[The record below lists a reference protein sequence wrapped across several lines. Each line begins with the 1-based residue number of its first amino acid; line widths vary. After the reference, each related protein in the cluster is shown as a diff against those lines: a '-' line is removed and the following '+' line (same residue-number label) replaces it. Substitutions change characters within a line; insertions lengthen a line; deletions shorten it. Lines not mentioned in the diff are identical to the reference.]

1 MTDEKKQT
9 ILIVEDEPSLR
20 DVLRDKLTIEGFA
33 VLQAVDG
40 EEGLEVIL
48 REHPDLILLDIMM
61 PKMDG
66 LTMLK
71 MLRADA
77 WGAKAKVILLTN
89 SSDNEKVAEAM
100 AQGTYD
106 YLVKSDWKIDDVAA
120 KIRERLSAE

>member
-1 MTDEKKQT
+1 MTDEKKQK
-9 ILIVEDEPSLR
+9 ILIIEDEPSLR
-20 DVLRDKLTIEGFA
+20 NVLGDKLIIEGFA
-33 VLQAVDG
+33 VLQAGDG
-40 EEGLEVIL
+40 EEGLQVAL

-77 WGAKAKVILLTN
+77 WGKKAKVILLTN
-89 SSDNEKVAEAM
+89 SNDNEKVADAM

-106 YLVKSDWKIDDVAA
+106 YLVKSDWKITDVVD